1 MFRAHWKILFL
12 LFQLAWLH
20 VPSRLALSTL
30 HQPLLLL
37 SHGLRINSA
46 HTPTCAKGPTV
57 LELHPWEARR
67 RCQRNSSKLDRYNM
81 FELHRVLANTTAS
94 WNSRQTQGMLNGS
107 CITYVSFQISCGSN
121 LNVLSESCCLINH
134 RLISQIMKCGSP
146 KTSCKRWKVSK
157 YRGKGSFFVGSSVM
171 GQVHHMLR
179 PNGHTRWRKWRLLS
193 SCLTPKRNSDTCRNS
208 GCQMDSGKEIWIDV
222 HTLRWGKNLSTQTI
236 YTNTFQLTS
245 ILYFHHFIVKQ
256 ESFSSLDQLRTRRC
270 LALTALCICFFLW
283 IYF

>member
-20 VPSRLALSTL
+20 VPSRFALSTL

-67 RCQRNSSKLDRYNM
+67 RCQRNSSKFDCYNM

-107 CITYVSFQISCGSN
+107 CVN
-121 LNVLSESCCLINH
+121 NVCLSKSHAAPTWMFWARAVAWSTIDSSH
-134 RLISQIMKCGSP
+134 RLWSVFLP
-146 KTSCKRWKVSK
+146 KRKLQRDEK
-157 YRGKGSFFVGSSVM
+157 YR
-171 GQVHHMLR
+171 
-179 PNGHTRWRKWRLLS
+179 
-193 SCLTPKRNSDTCRNS
+193 
-208 GCQMDSGKEIWIDV
+208 
-222 HTLRWGKNLSTQTI
+222 
-236 YTNTFQLTS
+236 S
-245 ILYFHHFIVKQ
+245 IGA
-256 ESFSSLDQLRTRRC
+256 R
-270 LALTALCICFFLW
+270 AP
-283 IYF
+283 

>member
-67 RCQRNSSKLDRYNM
+67 RCQRNSSKFDCYNM
-81 FELHRVLANTTAS
+81 FELHRVLANTKAS

-107 CITYVSFQISCGSN
+107 CITNVSFQISCGSN

-134 RLISQIMKCGSP
+134 RLISQISEV
-146 KTSCKRWKVSK
+146 WK
-157 YRGKGSFFVGSSVM
+157 
-171 GQVHHMLR
+171 
-179 PNGHTRWRKWRLLS
+179 
-193 SCLTPKRNSDTCRNS
+193 PKRKLQEQLQVSGQGLARGIFCDGPIRPYAQTQRPSICRSGASFRAAWLQNGIAIHAATA
-208 GCQMDSGKEIWIDV
+208 GCQMYSGKEIWIDV
-222 HTLRWGKNLSTQTI
+222 HTLRWGKNYQHKLSIQ
-236 YTNTFQLTS
+236 
-245 ILYFHHFIVKQ
+245 IL
-256 ESFSSLDQLRTRRC
+256 FSSLQSSISTTSLWARIVQLSGPARDTEVPG
-270 LALTALCICFFLW
+270 LNTMCICCFLW